1 MCERGHKNGHNFVSN
16 SNEDLM
22 VFTIYKV
29 SYRSFWWVGEGG
41 TSKYVSSSHTAILA
55 CHSCVLLL
63 KVQNYQ
69 QWTLLKY

>member
-29 SYRSFWWVGEGG
+29 SYRSFWWVGGG
-41 TSKYVSSSHTAILA
+41 GGGGGD
-55 CHSCVLLL
+55 
-63 KVQNYQ
+63 Q
-69 QWTLLKY
+69 

>member
-1 MCERGHKNGHNFVSN
+1 MCEQGHKSGHEFVSN
-16 SNEDLM
+16 SNE

-29 SYRSFWWVGEGG
+29 SYRSFWWVGGGGG
-41 TSKYVSSSHTAILA
+41 TNKYVSSSHTAILA
-55 CHSCVLLL
+55 CHSWVLLL